1 MIRFALMRALACP
14 RKRMAEGRPALALV
28 RKVWRDKSA
37 CHELRKPLMR
47 LGFSCACRSVACI
60 GHGFGEG
67 FQESGVAEAPS
78 SIGGAVQ

>member
-1 MIRFALMRALACP
+1 MNQAALMRALACP
-14 RKRMAEGRPALALV
+14 RKGMAEGRPALALV

-37 CHELRKPLMR
+37 CHERRKPLTR

-60 GHGFGEG
+60 GHGFGEE
-67 FQESGVAEAPS
+67 FQGSGVAEVPS